1 MIYLW
6 EEPFFSEEDPG
17 RAFED
22 AYKKWYP
29 FLSRQRREKVQA
41 LRMEKDRRQSVAVFL
56 LLRYALWEEYEIGTV
71 PSFVY
76 AGGKPELMGE
86 EFSAIHMNLSHCD
99 SGCACALSRFPVGVD
114 MQTISPFR
122 ERVARYAFSPRE
134 KEDPSPETFTRIF
147 TCKEAWGKYTG
158 RGIAYPMREMDF
170 SEIQEDCWQQR
181 ESLWWYSHRQNGWAF
196 SVYAG
201 EPLPVRCVGRVDVE
215 KCLTKLEPMDNFEK
229 G

>member
-56 LLRYALWEEYEIGTV
+56 LLRYALWEEYGIGTV

-134 KEDPSPETFTRIF
+134 K
-147 TCKEAWGKYTG
+147 
-158 RGIAYPMREMDF
+158 
-170 SEIQEDCWQQR
+170 
-181 ESLWWYSHRQNGWAF
+181 
-196 SVYAG
+196 
-201 EPLPVRCVGRVDVE
+201 
-215 KCLTKLEPMDNFEK
+215 
-229 G
+229 